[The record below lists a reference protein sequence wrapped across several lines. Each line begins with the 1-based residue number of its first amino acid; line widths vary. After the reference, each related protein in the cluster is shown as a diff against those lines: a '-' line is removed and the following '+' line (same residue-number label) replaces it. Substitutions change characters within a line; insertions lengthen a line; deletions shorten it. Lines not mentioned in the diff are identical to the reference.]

1 MITVFT
7 PTYNRGYII
16 HKLYASLLNQTDKN
30 FEWLVVDDGSTDDTE
45 RYFARLLQQNNPFP
59 VRYVKQENGGKHRAI
74 NRGVAAAK
82 GEIFFIVDSDDCLSA
97 DAIEKIQLWVKGL
110 DGSRKF
116 AGVAGLRC
124 YNDEKTIG
132 GAGVGAGGYVD
143 AKNTERKKYNL
154 LGDKA
159 EAYFTDVLRKYP
171 FPEFEGEKFLSEEA
185 VWNKIAADGY
195 YLRWYSEKIYYT
207 EYLSD
212 GLTKAGDKY
221 AKNPQGTLFWA
232 RRQLEIFRDKRTR
245 MAAIKRYYFAVKGK
259 KSVGEIAGNLGVSK
273 GLLNLTRFLA
283 FLKGCRS

>member
-1 MITVFT
+1 M
-7 PTYNRGYII
+7 
-16 HKLYASLLNQTDKN
+16 
-30 FEWLVVDDGSTDDTE
+30 VDDGSTDDTE

-74 NRGVAAAK
+74 NRGVAAAT

-132 GAGVGAGGYVD
+132 GAGAGAGGYVD

-259 KSVGEIAGNLGVSK
+259 KSVGEIAGDLGVSK
-273 GLLNLTRFLA
+273 GILNLTRFLA